1 MVLCAAL
8 VKSEDLGIENTP
20 ISSQHISRISGL
32 HCTDSRSL
40 GHMSY
45 RPKQLKTSVD
55 EAARTLCCS
64 NKSWLIMVDL
74 YPCPTLQRFNALS
87 SLIKHL
93 RYECLSS
100 TSFMTLNN
108 SERPSLRIL
117 RVRDCGVQSLNQFSS
132 ILVVFVDPKTAML
145 PPSLLLECWSML
157 HCSQMSQAP
166 ILHVARPKQQS
177 SLLSSIFFLWFHGS
191 MTVQYCPIAL
201 YNVLS

>member
-1 MVLCAAL
+1 
-8 VKSEDLGIENTP
+8 
-20 ISSQHISRISGL
+20 
-32 HCTDSRSL
+32 
-40 GHMSY
+40 MSY
-45 RPKQLKTSVD
+45 RPKRLKTSVD
-55 EAARTLCCS
+55 EAARTFCCS

-145 PPSLLLECWSML
+145 PPSLLSLLLECSSKL
-157 HCSQMSQAP
+157 HCSQTPQAP

-177 SLLSSIFFLWFHGS
+177 SLLSILSSIFFLWFHGS

-201 YNVLS
+201 YNVFIMTCRSWCWVHTGIRLPEACTEPDDFRCFSERTR